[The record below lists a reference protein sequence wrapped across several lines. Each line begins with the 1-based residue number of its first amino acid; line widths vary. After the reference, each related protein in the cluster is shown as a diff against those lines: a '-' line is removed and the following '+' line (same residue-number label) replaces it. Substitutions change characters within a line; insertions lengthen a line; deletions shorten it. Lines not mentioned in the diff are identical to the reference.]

1 MQGVI
6 VGAFVLLVVGAVIA
20 VRIIRP
26 YQVAV
31 VERVGR
37 YDRTMSSGLHFIFP
51 VLERIIFVDMREQVA
66 DVAPQDVI
74 TKDNVVV
81 TVDAVIYFQVT
92 DAKMRLYNVANFAF
106 AIVTLAQTSLRN
118 IIGELTL
125 DEALTSRETINAK
138 LRHILDEATDRWG
151 TKVTRVELKRIDP
164 PGDVTS
170 AMHRQMK
177 AEREKRALILES
189 EGQRQSAILK
199 AEGAKQAAILEA
211 EGRAEAIRRVAD
223 ADKYQKMT
231 VAEGEKQAII
241 NVFTGYHEGKPT
253 REIITLKYLELLPM
267 LTKGE
272 ATKIFLP
279 YEASGIL
286 ASLGVVR
293 ELFQAESRKTS
304 PPPT

>member
-1 MQGVI
+1 MGGLI
-6 VGAFVLLVVGAVIA
+6 LGFLALLVVGAA
-20 VRIIRP
+20 FGVRIIRP
-26 YQVAV
+26 YEVAV
-31 VERVGR
+31 VERLGR
-37 YDRTMSSGLHFIFP
+37 YDRTLSSGLHFIFP
-51 VLERIIFVDMREQVA
+51 VLERIIFVDMREMVA

-81 TVDAVIYFQVT
+81 TVDAVIYYQVT

-118 IIGELTL
+118 IIGELSL

-138 LRHILDEATDRWG
+138 LRQVLDEATDRWG

-164 PGDVTS
+164 PADVTS

-177 AEREKRALILES
+177 AEREKRAMILES

-211 EGRAEAIRRVAD
+211 EGRSEAIRRVAD
-223 ADKYQKMT
+223 AERYQKIT

-241 NVFTGYHEGKPT
+241 NVFTGYHEGRPT
-253 REIITLKYLELLPM
+253 REIITLKYLELLPR
-267 LTKGE
+267 LTEGQ

-286 ASLGVVR
+286 SSLGVIR
-293 ELFQAESRKTS
+293 ELFAADAQKPAS
-304 PPPT
+304 PS